1 MLVGLAMDPQAMT
14 KLVLAEHGL
23 VTLVLNVSAW
33 LAVGAVIGALHYQTL
48 QWNVRVVTIGQSA
61 LLGLAA
67 QLARLAAMA
76 VVLTLIT
83 RNYGALPLLVAT
95 LGILTARTVVLRLG
109 VQP

>member
-1 MLVGLAMDPQAMT
+1 MT

-23 VTLVLNVSAW
+23 VTLVLNVGVW

-48 QWNVRVVTIGQSA
+48 QWNVRVLTIRQSA
-61 LLGLAA
+61 LLGLAI

-76 VVLTLIT
+76 VVLTLIA

-95 LGILTARTVVLRLG
+95 LGVLTARTVVLRLG